1 MFLSGLLKNMI
12 ENAIYFFLRRIKRK
26 RKRIKRKDV
35 TYGGSK
41 EKDTQITWKI
51 IVIVSKHEL
60 PNQKRS
66 KKLFELQIGRNLS
79 DKLVKRFLKYI
90 HRESNR

>member
-12 ENAIYFFLRRIKRK
+12 ENAICFFLKRRK
-26 RKRIKRKDV
+26 RKRNRRKRKDV
-35 TYGGSK
+35 NLDGSK
-41 EKDTQITWKI
+41 EKDTQMTWKI

-79 DKLVKRFLKYI
+79 D
-90 HRESNR
+90 